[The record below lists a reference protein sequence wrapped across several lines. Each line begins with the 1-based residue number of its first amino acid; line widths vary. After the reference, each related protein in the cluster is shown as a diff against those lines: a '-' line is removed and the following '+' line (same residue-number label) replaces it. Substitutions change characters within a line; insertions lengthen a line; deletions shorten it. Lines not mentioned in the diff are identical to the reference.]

1 MPPESQTPRVTA
13 GLTWQPEIG
22 PMADAR
28 ASSTS
33 PKASATPTTPDR
45 SPPPLSPATA
55 APTAR
60 NTSNSVPT
68 NSAISERTSVGDTAD
83 LRGAAAAPPGRPSAA
98 TVRVGT
104 QVGPLRRDTPEAA
117 VPGCSAI
124 RRAGGGHGR
133 RDVGAAV
140 GGQPGDDAVD
150 VGAGAVLG
158 ELPLRLDATNAD
170 LDAHDRP

>member
-22 PMADAR
+22 RIGYAR

-83 LRGAAAAPPGRPSAA
+83 LRGAAAAPRAARRQQRCGSGHRLVPSGATRQRLRYPVVQRSAGWAEATAAATSERPSAA
-98 TVRVGT
+98 S
-104 QVGPLRRDTPEAA
+104 P
-117 VPGCSAI
+117 
-124 RRAGGGHGR
+124 
-133 RDVGAAV
+133 
-140 GGQPGDDAVD
+140 
-150 VGAGAVLG
+150 
-158 ELPLRLDATNAD
+158 ATNRSGASD
-170 LDAHDRP
+170 TAHG